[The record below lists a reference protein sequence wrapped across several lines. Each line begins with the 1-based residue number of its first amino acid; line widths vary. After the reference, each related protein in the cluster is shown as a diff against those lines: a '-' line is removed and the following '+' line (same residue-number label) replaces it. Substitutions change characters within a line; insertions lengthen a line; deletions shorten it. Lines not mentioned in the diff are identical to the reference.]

1 MKGIERQLEEAILS
15 IEEVAECTPWS
26 KSTLYRIAPQPDSPF
41 HKLGGRWVTTQA
53 ALVAWVESGPKPR
66 REHRSESP
74 MPRPRPRRS
83 DTFDAKVIQFERGAA

>member
-1 MKGIERQLEEAILS
+1 VKGIERQLEEAILS
-15 IEEVAECTPWS
+15 IEEVAESTPWS

-66 REHRSESP
+66 RAKAESP
-74 MPRPRPRRS
+74 MPRPRARRQS
-83 DTFDAKVIQFERGAA
+83 SFGAKVVQFERAS